1 MINRIENRYNRLA
14 SDIFIFVIG
23 TVLSKAIQFVLM
35 PLYTSYMTT
44 EAYGVAELTNNLSE
58 LFFPIA
64 TLCIYEAA
72 FRFAVDPEFDNSNL
86 AATAFDVVMK
96 SAIVGALIALIAK
109 YIFQYKYVIYLYF
122 ILYSYSF
129 RMTMAYYV
137 RGIGKSKIFAISG
150 IINAIAL
157 GFFSILFLVI
167 FHTSESGYLISIGLS
182 YCASALYLVVFGNI
196 PKDIRDGI
204 KTKKNRN
211 VLFQY
216 CTPLIFY
223 NILYWFTTISGR
235 YILNWFSDISTVGKY
250 VAAIKIAAVINMIQQ
265 AVYAAFQLNSSRVFS
280 ESDKEKYYSEI
291 NNIFII
297 VYFLFGSIIICF
309 TPILAKLTLKNDFY
323 DAKVFL
329 PIIMLG
335 AIINC
340 VSSLL
345 NTMYST
351 YKKTSRM
358 ISVSIIGA
366 SINVIVG
373 IILTPIIGIWGICSA
388 SVLCYFT
395 QVIYKLY
402 DINKFCKLNYKF
414 IKIIPSFLLLI
425 TQVFVM
431 SLEFKYDFIISILL
445 MFFILVI
452 NLRDFYNMFRE
463 FKYVY

>member
-1 MINRIENRYNRLA
+1 M
-14 SDIFIFVIG
+14 
-23 TVLSKAIQFVLM
+23 
-35 PLYTSYMTT
+35 
-44 EAYGVAELTNNLSE
+44 
-58 LFFPIA
+58 
-64 TLCIYEAA
+64 
-72 FRFAVDPEFDNSNL
+72 
-86 AATAFDVVMK
+86 
-96 SAIVGALIALIAK
+96 
-109 YIFQYKYVIYLYF
+109 
-122 ILYSYSF
+122 
-129 RMTMAYYV
+129 
-137 RGIGKSKIFAISG
+137 
-150 IINAIAL
+150 
-157 GFFSILFLVI
+157 
-167 FHTSESGYLISIGLS
+167 
-182 YCASALYLVVFGNI
+182 
-196 PKDIRDGI
+196 
-204 KTKKNRN
+204 
-211 VLFQY
+211 
-216 CTPLIFY
+216 
-223 NILYWFTTISGR
+223 
-235 YILNWFSDISTVGKY
+235 
-250 VAAIKIAAVINMIQQ
+250 
-265 AVYAAFQLNSSRVFS
+265 NSSRVFS